1 MRSVPRPLLPVVLL
15 VALAGGLRA
24 RGDDAAPPRQPP
36 PRITLAGTLILP
48 DVAPGPDGRD
58 LPITGLSGITWLGED
73 RYAAIMDNSDRL
85 LLLRIRLSPRGV
97 PEKATDLEI
106 VVLGRSLDYEDL
118 APCPEPLAARIAAR
132 RQARG
137 EAAPG
142 RCLLVCEETTPA
154 IRAVE
159 LDSGTLLGIVPIP
172 EIMETRRPNRG
183 LEALAVDPEGDLIWT
198 ATEEA
203 VPADGPPATSDA
215 GTVVRLARIPVPAA
229 DGQAQGPAATRQFAY
244 AVDPP
249 HRFFRI
255 FAGEPLSGVV
265 AMVALGGDRLLV
277 LERSGAPG
285 LPPFEKRIYLV
296 DASAGTD
303 VADLAGGLDTRADL
317 HLTKE
322 RVWHDT
328 LGCNVEGLCLGPELA
343 AGGRA
348 LLAVADNGGLGT
360 PNQLVALVLHEQ
372 PAPVDA
378 SWIGA
383 GAVLAGLA
391 LLFLRL
397 TSP

>member
-1 MRSVPRPLLPVVLL
+1 MRSVPRSLLLIVLL
-15 VALAGGLRA
+15 VSLWGGPRA
-24 RGDDAAPPRQPP
+24 HGDDAAPPPP
-36 PRITLAGTLILP
+36 PRIALAGTLILP

-58 LPITGLSGITWLGED
+58 LPITGLSGITWLGDD
-73 RYAAIMDNSDRL
+73 RYAAIMDNSDQL
-85 LLLRIRLSPRGV
+85 LLLRIRLSPAGV

-106 VVLGRSLDYEDL
+106 VVLGKSLDYEDL

-132 RQARG
+132 RRERG
-137 EAAPG
+137 EPPPG

-154 IRAVE
+154 IRAIDLQTGV
-159 LDSGTLLGIVPIP
+159 LLGVVPIP
-172 EIMETRRPNRG
+172 EIMKTRRPNRG
-183 LEALAVDPEGDLIWT
+183 LEALAVDPDGGLIWT

-203 VPADGPPATSDA
+203 VPADGPPARIDG
-215 GTVVRLARIPVPAA
+215 GTVVRLARIPVPTADRQAA
-229 DGQAQGPAATRQFAY
+229 PPLPTRQFAY

-255 FAGEPLSGVV
+255 FAGAPLSGVV

-285 LPPFEKRIYLV
+285 LPPFEKRICLV
-296 DASAGTD
+296 DAAAASD
-303 VADLAGGLDTRADL
+303 VAELPGGLDTRADL
-317 HLTKE
+317 HLAKRE
-322 RVWHDT
+322 VWRDT

-360 PNQLVALVLHEQ
+360 PNQLVALVFHEG

-378 SWIGA
+378 SWLGV

-391 LLFLRL
+391 LLVVRL